1 MPLSFF
7 GNNVSTVATA
17 QTKNVPWAFPS
28 TQRAITRYIGFA
40 DPDSTQWSVRSDTPA
55 WIGGF
60 PVNRPAVSRHRAT
73 RAASASNAAVA
84 SVGCGI
90 RVGGFGVRELLAI
103 ARDLCRIGR
112 AFVRV

>member
-55 WIGGF
+55 
-60 PVNRPAVSRHRAT
+60 
-73 RAASASNAAVA
+73 
-84 SVGCGI
+84 
-90 RVGGFGVRELLAI
+90 
-103 ARDLCRIGR
+103 
-112 AFVRV
+112 